1 MQYKIEKLD
10 NFGRGI
16 SHINNKI
23 VFISNA
29 LGDEVVDATTT
40 YSNKKFDEAKVN
52 EIIEVS
58 RMRIKPIC
66 PYFDICGGCNLLHMN
81 YDDQLK
87 FKYNKVKD
95 IIFKYLKENIKVN
108 DVIYSNQFNYRNKAS
123 FEVKE
128 KLCYK
133 MRKST
138 NLVDI
143 NYCYLLD
150 KNINDIV
157 HVLNNL
163 NLKNINNI
171 TIRTGE
177 EDIMVIISGNPTQ
190 EIIDALKEKARS
202 IYVNDKLVYGRSN
215 IVSKIGNY
223 EFFVSDKSFFQVN
236 KYNVKN
242 LYDKVLEYAEL
253 TGNENILDLYCGT
266 GTIGIYLSK
275 YAKSVIGIEVNE
287 QAIFDANVNKNKNNI
302 ENISFICDTTSNI
315 NNIENISFIC
325 DTTSNINNIVNN
337 DFDVIIV
344 DPPRSG
350 LDKNT
355 INFLINSKAK
365 RIVYVSCDI
374 MTLVRDLNILKQ
386 DYDIRE
392 ITPVDMFPNTYHVEC
407 VCVLNLK

>member
-29 LGDEVVDATTT
+29 LEDEVIDATTT

-177 EDIMVIISGNPTQ
+177 EDIMVSISGNPTQ

-315 NNIENISFIC
+315 NNI
-325 DTTSNINNIVNN
+325 VNN

-392 ITPVDMFPNTYHVEC
+392 ITPVDMFPNTYHVET
-407 VCVLNLK
+407 VCILERK

>member
-29 LGDEVVDATTT
+29 LEDEVVDATTT

-143 NYCYLLD
+143 KYCYLLD
-150 KNINDIV
+150 NNINDIV

-190 EIIDALKEKARS
+190 EIIDALKEKAKS

-242 LYDKVLEYAEL
+242 LYDKVLECAEL

-315 NNIENISFIC
+315 NNI
-325 DTTSNINNIVNN
+325 VNN

-365 RIVYVSCDI
+365 RVVYVSCDI

-407 VCVLNLK
+407 VSVLHRKSLEK

>member
-29 LGDEVVDATTT
+29 LEDEVVDATTT

-236 KYNVKN
+236 KYNVKK

-287 QAIFDANVNKNKNNI
+287 QAIFDANVNKNK
-302 ENISFICDTTSNI
+302 

-392 ITPVDMFPNTYHVEC
+392 ITPVDMFPNTYHVET
-407 VCVLNLK
+407 VCILERK

>member
-23 VFISNA
+23 VFISDA
-29 LGDEVVDATTT
+29 LEDEVVDATTT

-52 EIIEVS
+52 EIIKVS

-95 IIFKYLKENIKVN
+95 IIFKYLKEDIKVN

-202 IYVNDKLVYGRSN
+202 IYVNDKLVYGKSN

-315 NNIENISFIC
+315 NNI
-325 DTTSNINNIVNN
+325 VNN

-407 VCVLNLK
+407 VCVLKLK

>member
-29 LGDEVVDATTT
+29 LEDEVVDATTT
-40 YSNKKFDEAKVN
+40 YLNKKFDEAKVN

-95 IIFKYLKENIKVN
+95 IIFKYLKEDIKVN

-315 NNIENISFIC
+315 NNI
-325 DTTSNINNIVNN
+325 VNN

-407 VCVLNLK
+407 VCVLKLK

>member
-29 LGDEVVDATTT
+29 LEDEVIDATTT

-95 IIFKYLKENIKVN
+95 IIFKYLKEDIKVN

-143 NYCYLLD
+143 KYCYLLD
-150 KNINDIV
+150 NNINDIV

-177 EDIMVIISGNPTQ
+177 EDIMIIISGNPTQ
-190 EIIDALKEKARS
+190 EIIDTLKEKARS

-315 NNIENISFIC
+315 NNI
-325 DTTSNINNIVNN
+325 VNN

-365 RIVYVSCDI
+365 RVVYVSCDI

-392 ITPVDMFPNTYHVEC
+392 ITPVDMFPNTYHVET
-407 VCVLNLK
+407 VCILERK

>member
-16 SHINNKI
+16 GHINNKI

-29 LGDEVVDATTT
+29 LEDEVVDATTT

-95 IIFKYLKENIKVN
+95 IIFKYLKEDIKVN

-143 NYCYLLD
+143 KYCYLLD
-150 KNINDIV
+150 NNINDIV
-157 HVLNNL
+157 HILNNL

-190 EIIDALKEKARS
+190 EIIDALKEKVRS
-202 IYVNDKLVYGRSN
+202 IYVNDKLVYGKSN

-315 NNIENISFIC
+315 NNI
-325 DTTSNINNIVNN
+325 VNN

-407 VCVLNLK
+407 VSVLHRKSLEK

>member
-29 LGDEVVDATTT
+29 LEDEVVDATTT

-52 EIIEVS
+52 EIIEGS

-190 EIIDALKEKARS
+190 EIIDALKEKAKS

-315 NNIENISFIC
+315 NNI
-325 DTTSNINNIVNN
+325 VNN

-365 RIVYVSCDI
+365 RVVYVSCDI

-407 VCVLNLK
+407 VCVLKLK

>member
-29 LGDEVVDATTT
+29 LEDEVVDATTT

-52 EIIEVS
+52 EIIDVS

-150 KNINDIV
+150 NNINDIV

-315 NNIENISFIC
+315 NNI
-325 DTTSNINNIVNN
+325 VNN

-392 ITPVDMFPNTYHVEC
+392 ITPVDMFPNTYHVET
-407 VCVLNLK
+407 VCILERK

>member
-29 LGDEVVDATTT
+29 LEDEVVDATTT

-58 RMRIKPIC
+58 RMRITPIC

-95 IIFKYLKENIKVN
+95 IIFKYLKEDIKVN

-150 KNINDIV
+150 NNINDIV

-190 EIIDALKEKARS
+190 EIIDALKEKVKS

-315 NNIENISFIC
+315 NNI
-325 DTTSNINNIVNN
+325 VNN

-355 INFLINSKAK
+355 INFLINSKAR

-392 ITPVDMFPNTYHVEC
+392 ITPVDMFPNTYHVET
-407 VCVLNLK
+407 VCILERK

>member
-29 LGDEVVDATTT
+29 LEDEVVDATTT

-315 NNIENISFIC
+315 NNI
-325 DTTSNINNIVNN
+325 VNN
-337 DFDVIIV
+337 NFDVIIV

-407 VCVLNLK
+407 VCVLKLK

>member
-29 LGDEVVDATTT
+29 LEDEVVDATTT

-58 RMRIKPIC
+58 KMRIKPIC

-95 IIFKYLKENIKVN
+95 IIFKYLKDNIKVN

-150 KNINDIV
+150 NNINDIV

-177 EDIMVIISGNPTQ
+177 EDIMVIISGNPAH

-202 IYVNDKLVYGRSN
+202 IYVNDKLVYGKSN

-223 EFFVSDKSFFQVN
+223 EFFISDKSFFQVN

-287 QAIFDANVNKNKNNI
+287 QAIFDANVNKNK
-302 ENISFICDTTSNI
+302 

>member
-29 LGDEVVDATTT
+29 LEDEVVDATTT

-150 KNINDIV
+150 NNINDIV

-242 LYDKVLEYAEL
+242 LYDKVLGYAEL

-287 QAIFDANVNKNKNNI
+287 QAIFDANVNKNK
-302 ENISFICDTTSNI
+302 

-407 VCVLNLK
+407 VCVLKLK

>member
-29 LGDEVVDATTT
+29 LEDEVVDATTT

-52 EIIEVS
+52 EIIKVS

-95 IIFKYLKENIKVN
+95 IIFKYLKEDIKVN

-190 EIIDALKEKARS
+190 EIIDVLKEKARS
-202 IYVNDKLVYGRSN
+202 IYVNDKLVYGKSN

-315 NNIENISFIC
+315 NNI
-325 DTTSNINNIVNN
+325 VNN

-392 ITPVDMFPNTYHVEC
+392 ITPVDMFPNTYHVET
-407 VCVLNLK
+407 VCILERK

>member
-29 LGDEVVDATTT
+29 LEDEVVDATTT

-95 IIFKYLKENIKVN
+95 IIFKYLKEDIKVN

-177 EDIMVIISGNPTQ
+177 EDIMVIISGNPTR
-190 EIIDALKEKARS
+190 EIIDALKEKVRS

-315 NNIENISFIC
+315 NNI
-325 DTTSNINNIVNN
+325 VNN

-365 RIVYVSCDI
+365 RVVYVSCDI

-407 VCVLNLK
+407 VCVLKLK

>member
-29 LGDEVVDATTT
+29 LEDEVIDATTT

-150 KNINDIV
+150 NNINDIV

-315 NNIENISFIC
+315 NNI
-325 DTTSNINNIVNN
+325 VNN

-355 INFLINSKAK
+355 INFLINSKAR

-392 ITPVDMFPNTYHVEC
+392 ITPVDMFPNTYHVET
-407 VCVLNLK
+407 VCILERK

>member
-29 LGDEVVDATTT
+29 LEDEVVDATTT

-58 RMRIKPIC
+58 KMRIKPIC

-202 IYVNDKLVYGRSN
+202 IYVNDKLVYGKSN

-315 NNIENISFIC
+315 NNI
-325 DTTSNINNIVNN
+325 VNN

-407 VCVLNLK
+407 VCVLKIK

>member
-29 LGDEVVDATTT
+29 LEDEVVDATTT

-150 KNINDIV
+150 NNINDIV

-202 IYVNDKLVYGRSN
+202 IYVNDKLVYGKSN

-315 NNIENISFIC
+315 NNI
-325 DTTSNINNIVNN
+325 VNN

-365 RIVYVSCDI
+365 RVVYVSCDI

-392 ITPVDMFPNTYHVEC
+392 ITPVDMFPNTYHVET
-407 VCVLNLK
+407 VCILERK

>member
-29 LGDEVVDATTT
+29 LEDEVVDATTT

-52 EIIEVS
+52 EIIDVS

-177 EDIMVIISGNPTQ
+177 EDIMVIISGNPTR
-190 EIIDALKEKARS
+190 EIIDALKEKVRS

-315 NNIENISFIC
+315 NNI
-325 DTTSNINNIVNN
+325 VNN

-365 RIVYVSCDI
+365 RVVYVSCDI

-392 ITPVDMFPNTYHVEC
+392 ITPVDMFPNTYHVET
-407 VCVLNLK
+407 VCILERK

>member
-29 LGDEVVDATTT
+29 LEDEVVDATTT

-95 IIFKYLKENIKVN
+95 IIFKYLKEDIKVN

-150 KNINDIV
+150 NNINDIV

-315 NNIENISFIC
+315 NNI
-325 DTTSNINNIVNN
+325 VNN

-365 RIVYVSCDI
+365 RVVYVSCDI

-392 ITPVDMFPNTYHVEC
+392 ITPVDMFPNTYHVET
-407 VCVLNLK
+407 VCILERK

>member
-29 LGDEVVDATTT
+29 LEDEVIDATTT

-150 KNINDIV
+150 NNINDIV

-177 EDIMVIISGNPTQ
+177 EDIMVSISGNPTQ

-315 NNIENISFIC
+315 NNI
-325 DTTSNINNIVNN
+325 VNN

-365 RIVYVSCDI
+365 RVVYVSCDI

-392 ITPVDMFPNTYHVEC
+392 ITPVDMFPNTYHVET
-407 VCVLNLK
+407 VCILERK

>member
-29 LGDEVVDATTT
+29 LEDEVVDATTT

-58 RMRIKPIC
+58 KMRIKPIC

-81 YDDQLK
+81 YDEQLK

-108 DVIYSNQFNYRNKAS
+108 DVIYSNQFYYRNKAS

-150 KNINDIV
+150 NNINDIV

-202 IYVNDKLVYGRSN
+202 IYVNDKLVYGKSN

-315 NNIENISFIC
+315 NNI
-325 DTTSNINNIVNN
+325 VNN

-407 VCVLNLK
+407 VCVLKLK

>member
-29 LGDEVVDATTT
+29 LEDEVVDATTT

-150 KNINDIV
+150 NNINDIV

-315 NNIENISFIC
+315 NNI
-325 DTTSNINNIVNN
+325 VNN

-407 VCVLNLK
+407 VSVLHRRNLEK

>member
-29 LGDEVVDATTT
+29 LEDEVVDATTT

-190 EIIDALKEKARS
+190 EIIDALKEKAKS

-242 LYDKVLEYAEL
+242 LYDKVLECAEL

-315 NNIENISFIC
+315 NNI
-325 DTTSNINNIVNN
+325 VNN

-365 RIVYVSCDI
+365 RVVYVSCDI

-407 VCVLNLK
+407 VCVLKLK

>member
-29 LGDEVVDATTT
+29 LEDEVVDATTT

-52 EIIEVS
+52 EIIDVS

-66 PYFDICGGCNLLHMN
+66 PYSDICGGCNLLHMN

-150 KNINDIV
+150 NNINDIV

-236 KYNVKN
+236 KYNVKK

-287 QAIFDANVNKNKNNI
+287 QAIFDANVNKNK
-302 ENISFICDTTSNI
+302 

-392 ITPVDMFPNTYHVEC
+392 ITPVDMFPNTYHVET
-407 VCVLNLK
+407 VCILERK

>member
-29 LGDEVVDATTT
+29 LEDEVIDATTT

-190 EIIDALKEKARS
+190 EIIDALKEKVRS

-242 LYDKVLEYAEL
+242 LYDKVLECAEL

-315 NNIENISFIC
+315 NNI
-325 DTTSNINNIVNN
+325 VNN

-365 RIVYVSCDI
+365 RVVYVSCDI

-407 VCVLNLK
+407 VCVLKLK

>member
-29 LGDEVVDATTT
+29 LEDEVVDATTT

-223 EFFVSDKSFFQVN
+223 EFFVSNKSFFQVN

-315 NNIENISFIC
+315 NNI
-325 DTTSNINNIVNN
+325 VNN
-337 DFDVIIV
+337 DFDIIIV

-365 RIVYVSCDI
+365 RVVYVSCDI

-392 ITPVDMFPNTYHVEC
+392 ITPVDMFPNTYHVET
-407 VCVLNLK
+407 VCILERK

>member
-29 LGDEVVDATTT
+29 LEDEVVDATTT

-150 KNINDIV
+150 NNINDIV

-177 EDIMVIISGNPTQ
+177 EDIMVSISGNPTQ

-315 NNIENISFIC
+315 NNI
-325 DTTSNINNIVNN
+325 VNN

-365 RIVYVSCDI
+365 RVVYVSCDI

-392 ITPVDMFPNTYHVEC
+392 ITPVDMFPNTYHVET
-407 VCVLNLK
+407 VCILERK

>member
-29 LGDEVVDATTT
+29 LEDEVVDATTT

-58 RMRIKPIC
+58 RMRINPIC

-95 IIFKYLKENIKVN
+95 IIFKYLKEDIKVN

-143 NYCYLLD
+143 KYCYLLD
-150 KNINDIV
+150 NNINDIV

-315 NNIENISFIC
+315 NNI
-325 DTTSNINNIVNN
+325 VNN

-407 VCVLNLK
+407 VCVLKLK

>member
-29 LGDEVVDATTT
+29 LEDEVVDATTT

-236 KYNVKN
+236 KYNVKK

-315 NNIENISFIC
+315 NNI
-325 DTTSNINNIVNN
+325 VNN

-365 RIVYVSCDI
+365 RVVYVSCDI

-407 VCVLNLK
+407 VCVLKLK

>member
-29 LGDEVVDATTT
+29 LEDEVVDATTT

-150 KNINDIV
+150 NNINDIV

-190 EIIDALKEKARS
+190 EIIDALKEKVKS

-315 NNIENISFIC
+315 NNI
-325 DTTSNINNIVNN
+325 VNN

-392 ITPVDMFPNTYHVEC
+392 ITPVDMFPNTYHVET
-407 VCVLNLK
+407 VCILERK

>member
-29 LGDEVVDATTT
+29 LEDEVVDATTT

-315 NNIENISFIC
+315 NNI
-325 DTTSNINNIVNN
+325 VNN

-365 RIVYVSCDI
+365 RVVYVSCDI

-392 ITPVDMFPNTYHVEC
+392 ITPVDMFPNTYHVET
-407 VCVLNLK
+407 VCILERK

>member
-23 VFISNA
+23 VFISDA
-29 LGDEVVDATTT
+29 LEDEVVDATTT

-52 EIIEVS
+52 EIIKVS

-95 IIFKYLKENIKVN
+95 IIFKYLKEDIKVN

-143 NYCYLLD
+143 KYCYLLD
-150 KNINDIV
+150 NNINDIV

-190 EIIDALKEKARS
+190 EIIDTLKEKARS
-202 IYVNDKLVYGRSN
+202 IYLNDKLVYGKSN

-315 NNIENISFIC
+315 NNI
-325 DTTSNINNIVNN
+325 VNN

-350 LDKNT
+350 LDKNK

-392 ITPVDMFPNTYHVEC
+392 ITPVDMFPNTYHVET
-407 VCVLNLK
+407 VCILERK

>member
-29 LGDEVVDATTT
+29 LEDEVVDATTT

-315 NNIENISFIC
+315 NNI
-325 DTTSNINNIVNN
+325 VNN

-355 INFLINSKAK
+355 INFLINSKAR

-407 VCVLNLK
+407 VCVLKLK

>member
-29 LGDEVVDATTT
+29 LEGEVVDATTT
-40 YSNKKFDEAKVN
+40 YSNKKFEEAKVN

-58 RMRIKPIC
+58 KMRIKPIC

-177 EDIMVIISGNPTQ
+177 EDIMVIISGNPTR
-190 EIIDALKEKARS
+190 EIIDALKEKVRS

-315 NNIENISFIC
+315 NNI
-325 DTTSNINNIVNN
+325 VNN

-355 INFLINSKAK
+355 INFLINSKAR

-392 ITPVDMFPNTYHVEC
+392 ITPVDMFPNTYHVET
-407 VCVLNLK
+407 VCILERK

>member
-29 LGDEVVDATTT
+29 LEDEIVDATTT

-52 EIIEVS
+52 EIIEGS

-133 MRKST
+133 MRKS
-138 NLVDI
+138 NDLVDI

-150 KNINDIV
+150 NNINDIV

-315 NNIENISFIC
+315 NNI
-325 DTTSNINNIVNN
+325 VNN

-365 RIVYVSCDI
+365 RVVYVSCDI

-407 VCVLNLK
+407 VCVLKLK

>member
-29 LGDEVVDATTT
+29 LEDEVVDATTT

-177 EDIMVIISGNPTQ
+177 EDIMVSISGNPTQ

-315 NNIENISFIC
+315 NNI
-325 DTTSNINNIVNN
+325 VNN

-392 ITPVDMFPNTYHVEC
+392 ITPVDMFPNTYHVET
-407 VCVLNLK
+407 VCILERK

>member
-29 LGDEVVDATTT
+29 LEEEVVDATTT

-58 RMRIKPIC
+58 KMRIKPIC

-81 YDDQLK
+81 YDEQLK

-150 KNINDIV
+150 NNINDIV

-202 IYVNDKLVYGRSN
+202 IYVNDKLVYGKSN

-315 NNIENISFIC
+315 NNI
-325 DTTSNINNIVNN
+325 VNN

-407 VCVLNLK
+407 VCVLKLK

>member
-29 LGDEVVDATTT
+29 LEDEVVDATTT

-58 RMRIKPIC
+58 KMRIKPIC

-81 YDDQLK
+81 YDEQLK

-108 DVIYSNQFNYRNKAS
+108 DVIYSNQFYYRNKAS

-150 KNINDIV
+150 NNINDIV

-177 EDIMVIISGNPTQ
+177 EDIMVSISGNPTQ

-315 NNIENISFIC
+315 NNI
-325 DTTSNINNIVNN
+325 VNN

-355 INFLINSKAK
+355 INFLINSKAR

-392 ITPVDMFPNTYHVEC
+392 ITPVDMFPNTYHVET
-407 VCVLNLK
+407 VCILERK

>member
-16 SHINNKI
+16 GHINNKI

-29 LGDEVVDATTT
+29 LEDEVVDATTT

-287 QAIFDANVNKNKNNI
+287 QAIFDANINKNK
-302 ENISFICDTTSNI
+302 

-355 INFLINSKAK
+355 INFLINSKAR

-392 ITPVDMFPNTYHVEC
+392 ITPVDMFPNTYHVET
-407 VCVLNLK
+407 VCILERK